1 MTTSASAPD
10 LTDAVACP
18 GHCGQHADDG
28 SSRRTVLQGA
38 AKACG
43 LALAAPVLAACG
55 SSSSKGSAAPAG
67 GAPSASGS
75 SADGGAPAPASSSA
89 AAGAAGV
96 SADTADIPVG
106 GGKIF
111 TDARIVVT
119 QPTAGDF
126 KAFTATCT
134 HQGCTVGD
142 ITGGNIVCPCHGSRY
157 SIKDGSVVNG
167 PATRALAAKTVTVQ
181 GTKISVS

>member
-1 MTTSASAPD
+1 MTTSASAYD
-10 LTDAVACP
+10 TTDAASCP

-55 SSSSKGSAAPAG
+55 SSSSKSSTAPAG
-67 GAPSASGS
+67 NASAPGS
-75 SADGGAPAPASSSA
+75 PADGGASAPASSSA
-89 AAGAAGV
+89 AGGGSGV

-111 TDARIVVT
+111 ADARIVVT
-119 QPTAGDF
+119 QPTAGDY

-134 HQGCTVGD
+134 HQGCTVADISGGD
-142 ITGGNIVCPCHGSRY
+142 IVCPCHGSRY

-167 PATRALAAKTVTVQ
+167 PATRALAAKTVSVQ